1 LDGSPGKDSAGA
13 CAKSKRRWETS
24 MPHSGRTG
32 KTASL
37 NAKINSSTK
46 VYIGLKTENKEKKNE
61 NTK

>member
-1 LDGSPGKDSAGA
+1 
-13 CAKSKRRWETS
+13 